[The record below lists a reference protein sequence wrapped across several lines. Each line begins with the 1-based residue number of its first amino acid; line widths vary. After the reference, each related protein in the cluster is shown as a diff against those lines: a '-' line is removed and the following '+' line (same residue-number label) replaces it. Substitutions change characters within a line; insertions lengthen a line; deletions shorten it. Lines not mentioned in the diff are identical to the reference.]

1 MATAPATSSTSSP
14 RPTTLRGRLLAPHPT
29 ARRFEHHADA
39 VVELDA
45 AGTITSVS
53 PAGPDCPIAETWPG
67 AVILPG
73 FVDTHL
79 HYPQTRII
87 GSASGPLLPWLH
99 ASVFPEESRFADP
112 AHATAVAEEFCAAL
126 LAQGT
131 TTAAI
136 YSSSHPA
143 ATEILLRAL
152 DRHGLRAATGPTLMD
167 RDAPPAL
174 LHPAD
179 AIRSACEDLC
189 ARWHGHD
196 GDRLRLSAIPRF
208 ALSCTPALLRCAAEL
223 ADAHELLV
231 QTHISEN
238 LDEIAATRAAFP
250 SSRDYLGVYED
261 HRLVG
266 PRTILAHCIHL
277 SDDEWA
283 RVRDQD
289 VAVAHCPDSNFFLGS
304 GQMPLRRALDLGIR
318 VGLGTDVG
326 AGRTFSLR
334 RVVAAAYDAAL
345 VRGEPVSPEEL
356 LWLAT
361 RGGAVALGLGERIGC
376 VAAGFCAD
384 LVAVDLPPGE
394 HEGAALLDAIAFRHD
409 AGPVRAAM
417 VAGRLVR
424 G

>member
-1 MATAPATSSTSSP
+1 MTSSP
-14 RPTTLRGRLLAPHPT
+14 PLTLRGHLLAPHPT
-29 ARRFEHHADA
+29 SRRLEHHADA
-39 VVELDA
+39 VIEIDA
-45 AGTITSVS
+45 TGTITSLT
-53 PAGPDCPIAETWPG
+53 PAAPDCPIAETWPG

-79 HYPQTRII
+79 HYPQTRIV
-87 GSASGPLLPWLH
+87 GSASGPLLPWLE
-99 ASVFPEESRFADP
+99 ASVFPEEARFADP
-112 AHATAVAEEFCAAL
+112 THAAVVAEEFCAAL

-136 YSSSHPA
+136 YSSSHPT

-152 DRHGLRAATGPTLMD
+152 DRHGLRALTGPTLMD
-167 RDAPPAL
+167 RGAPPAL
-174 LHPAD
+174 LHEAS
-179 AIRSACEDLC
+179 AALSACNDLH
-189 ARWHGHD
+189 ARWHDHD
-196 GDRLRLSAIPRF
+196 HGRLQLSAIPRF
-208 ALSCTPALLRCAAEL
+208 ALSCTPALMRQAA
-223 ADAHELLV
+223 AFARTHGLLV
-231 QTHISEN
+231 QTHISES
-238 LDEIAATRAAFP
+238 LDEVTATRTAFP
-250 SSRDYLGVYED
+250 DSRDYLGVYED
-261 HRLVG
+261 HGLVG
-266 PRTILAHCIHL
+266 PRTILAHCIHF

-283 RVRDQD
+283 RMRDQD

-334 RVVAAAYDAAL
+334 RVAAAAHDAAL
-345 VRGEPVSPEEL
+345 VRGQPVTPEEL

-361 RGGAVALGLGERIGC
+361 RGGAVALGLGDRIGC
-376 VAAGFCAD
+376 LAPGFAAD
-384 LVAVDLPPGE
+384 LVAVDVPPGE
-394 HEGAALLDAIAFRHD
+394 HEGAALVDALLFRHD

>member
-1 MATAPATSSTSSP
+1 MTSTP
-14 RPTTLRGRLLAPHPT
+14 PKTLRGRLLAPHPT
-29 ARRFEHHADA
+29 ARRLEHHADA
-39 VVELDA
+39 IVELDA
-45 AGTITSVS
+45 AGTITSIA
-53 PAGPDCPIAETWPG
+53 PAGPDCAIAETWPG

-79 HYPQTRII
+79 HFPQTRIV
-87 GSASGPLLPWLH
+87 GSASGPLLPWLQ
-99 ASVFPEESRFADP
+99 ASVFPEEARFAEP
-112 AHATAVAEEFCAAL
+112 EHAAAVAEEFCDAL
-126 LAQGT
+126 RSQGT
-131 TTAAI
+131 TTAGI
-136 YSSSHPA
+136 YSSSHPE

-152 DRHGLRAATGPTLMD
+152 DRHGLRAVTGPTLMD
-167 RDAPPAL
+167 RGAPPAVL
-174 LHPAD
+174 REASAARAAAEELH
-179 AIRSACEDLC
+179 

-196 GDRLRLSAIPRF
+196 GGRLQLSAIPRF
-208 ALSCTPALLRCAAEL
+208 ALSCTPALMRHAAAF
-223 ADAHELLV
+223 ADAHGLLV

-238 LDEIAATRAAFP
+238 LDEVVATRTTFP
-250 SSRDYLGVYED
+250 GSRDYLGVYED
-261 HRLVG
+261 HGLVG

-304 GQMPLRRALDLGIR
+304 GQMPLRRVLDLGIR

-326 AGRTFSLR
+326 AGRTFSMR
-334 RVVAAAYDAAL
+334 RVAAAAHDAAL
-345 VRGEPVSPEEL
+345 VRSEPVTPEEL

-361 RGGAVALGLGERIGC
+361 RGGAVALGLGERLGC
-376 VAAGFCAD
+376 LAPGFLAD

-394 HEGAALLDAIAFRHD
+394 HEGAALLDALLFRHD